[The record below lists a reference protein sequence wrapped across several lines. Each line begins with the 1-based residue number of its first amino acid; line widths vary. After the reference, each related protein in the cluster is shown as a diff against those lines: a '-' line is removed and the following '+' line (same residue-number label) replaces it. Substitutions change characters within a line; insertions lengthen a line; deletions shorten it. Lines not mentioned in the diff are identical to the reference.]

1 MVHDGIADKYNLK
14 NQAWINV
21 GVSCD
26 ILCQCIDRIAHGPRH
41 FAVSTRVHHG
51 IADAAHVDLI
61 IADGQA
67 SIDFKINAEQIL
79 SGVDASQYQDTND
92 APQAE
97 LYDQFREKNEE
108 ELKQDIQQNWNLFQ
122 DQITIN
128 GLEGSSLSL
137 VDLMIDQDV
146 NPEYPRDTNLKT
158 EAPLNQNEITIQFT
172 TELGPVVIRQFED
185 ISKENMIFS
194 TYLQPGEISAEL
206 SPLSQATMS
215 QTIIEY
221 IILGM
226 EHIVPKGLDHILFIF
241 GVFFF
246 AVKLKPLL
254 WQVTMFTL
262 AHSLTLILASL
273 KLVFIPASIIE
284 PLIALSIGYVA
295 FENIF
300 QRQSK
305 FHSRSNTIRYAVI
318 FFFGLIHGLG
328 FAFVLEDIG
337 LPTGQLI
344 LSLLSFNIGVEIAQI
359 GLVVLAYLLMFY
371 PSKQLWY
378 RKAIQIPCSLVIGL
392 IGIYWFFERVFF

>member
-1 MVHDGIADKYNLK
+1 MRGICFAILFFFSST
-14 NQAWINV
+14 IN
-21 GVSCD
+21 SHE
-26 ILCQCIDRIAHGPRH
+26 IKPAI
-41 FAVSTRVHHG
+41 
-51 IADAAHVDLI
+51 VDLI

-97 LYDQFREKNEE
+97 LYDKFREKNEE

-137 VDLMIDQDV
+137 IDLMIDQDV

-158 EAPLNQNEITIQFT
+158 EVPLNQNEITIQFVI
-172 TELGPVVIRQFED
+172 ELGPVVIRQFED

-206 SPLSQATMS
+206 SPVSQATMS
-215 QTIIEY
+215 QTIIDY

-273 KLVFIPASIIE
+273 KMVFIPASIIE

-300 QRQSK
+300 QRQGE
-305 FHSRSNTIRYAVI
+305 FHSRSNAIRYAVI

-359 GLVVLAYLLMFY
+359 GLVVLAYILMFY

>member
-1 MVHDGIADKYNLK
+1 MRGICFAILFFFSST
-14 NQAWINV
+14 IN
-21 GVSCD
+21 SHE
-26 ILCQCIDRIAHGPRH
+26 IKPAI
-41 FAVSTRVHHG
+41 
-51 IADAAHVDLI
+51 VDLI

-158 EAPLNQNEITIQFT
+158 EAPLNQNEITIQFA
-172 TELGPVVIRQFED
+172 TELGPVVIRQFEN

-273 KLVFIPASIIE
+273 KLVIIPASIIE

>member
-1 MVHDGIADKYNLK
+1 MILMKGICFAILFFFSST
-14 NQAWINV
+14 IN
-21 GVSCD
+21 SHE
-26 ILCQCIDRIAHGPRH
+26 IKPAI
-41 FAVSTRVHHG
+41 
-51 IADAAHVDLI
+51 VDLI

-79 SGVDASQYQDTND
+79 SGVDASRYQDTND
-92 APQAE
+92 APQAK
-97 LYDQFREKNEE
+97 LYDRFREKNEE

-158 EAPLNQNEITIQFT
+158 EAPLNQNEITIQFA

-378 RKAIQIPCSLVIGL
+378 QKAIQIPCSLVIGL

>member
-1 MVHDGIADKYNLK
+1 
-14 NQAWINV
+14 
-21 GVSCD
+21 
-26 ILCQCIDRIAHGPRH
+26 
-41 FAVSTRVHHG
+41 
-51 IADAAHVDLI
+51 
-61 IADGQA
+61 
-67 SIDFKINAEQIL
+67 
-79 SGVDASQYQDTND
+79 
-92 APQAE
+92 
-97 LYDQFREKNEE
+97 
-108 ELKQDIQQNWNLFQ
+108 
-122 DQITIN
+122 
-128 GLEGSSLSL
+128 
-137 VDLMIDQDV
+137 MIDQDV

-158 EAPLNQNEITIQFT
+158 EAPLNQNQFT
-172 TELGPVVIRQFED
+172 VQFATELGPVVIRQFED

-194 TYLQPGEISAEL
+194 TYLQPGEVSAEL
-206 SPLSQATMS
+206 SPLSQSTMS

-221 IILGM
+221 IILGI

-300 QRQSK
+300 QKQSK

>member
-1 MVHDGIADKYNLK
+1 MRGICFAILFFFSST
-14 NQAWINV
+14 IN
-21 GVSCD
+21 SHE
-26 ILCQCIDRIAHGPRH
+26 IKPAI
-41 FAVSTRVHHG
+41 
-51 IADAAHVDLI
+51 VDLI

-158 EAPLNQNEITIQFT
+158 EVPLNQNQFTIQFA

-194 TYLQPGEISAEL
+194 TYLQPGEISDEL
-206 SPLSQATMS
+206 SPLSQATIS

-221 IILGM
+221 IILGI

-300 QRQSK
+300 QRQGK
-305 FHSRSNTIRYAVI
+305 FHSRSNAIRYAVI

>member
-1 MVHDGIADKYNLK
+1 MRGICFAILFFFSST
-14 NQAWINV
+14 IN
-21 GVSCD
+21 SHE
-26 ILCQCIDRIAHGPRH
+26 IKPAI
-41 FAVSTRVHHG
+41 
-51 IADAAHVDLI
+51 VDLI

-97 LYDQFREKNEE
+97 LYDQFREKNKE

-128 GLEGSSLSL
+128 GLEGSSLNL

-158 EAPLNQNEITIQFT
+158 EVPLNQNQFTIQFA

-206 SPLSQATMS
+206 SPVSQATMS

-300 QRQSK
+300 QRQGK
-305 FHSRSNTIRYAVI
+305 FHSRSNAIRYAVI

>member
-1 MVHDGIADKYNLK
+1 MRGICFAILFFFSST
-14 NQAWINV
+14 IN
-21 GVSCD
+21 SHE
-26 ILCQCIDRIAHGPRH
+26 IKPAI
-41 FAVSTRVHHG
+41 
-51 IADAAHVDLI
+51 VDLI

-158 EAPLNQNEITIQFT
+158 EAPLNQNEITIQFA

-221 IILGM
+221 VILGM

-300 QRQSK
+300 QRQGK
-305 FHSRSNTIRYAVI
+305 FHSRSNAIRYAVI

>member
-1 MVHDGIADKYNLK
+1 MRGICFAILFFFSST
-14 NQAWINV
+14 IN
-21 GVSCD
+21 SHE
-26 ILCQCIDRIAHGPRH
+26 IKPAI
-41 FAVSTRVHHG
+41 
-51 IADAAHVDLI
+51 VDLI

-97 LYDQFREKNEE
+97 LYDQFRKKNEE

-137 VDLMIDQDV
+137 VDLMIDQNV
-146 NPEYPRDTNLKT
+146 NPEYSRDTNLKT
-158 EAPLNQNEITIQFT
+158 EAPLNQNQFTIQFA

-206 SPLSQATMS
+206 SPVSQTTMS

-221 IILGM
+221 IILGI

-262 AHSLTLILASL
+262 AHSLTLILASSL
-273 KLVFIPASIIE
+273 K
-284 PLIALSIGYVA
+284 
-295 FENIF
+295 
-300 QRQSK
+300 
-305 FHSRSNTIRYAVI
+305 
-318 FFFGLIHGLG
+318 
-328 FAFVLEDIG
+328 
-337 LPTGQLI
+337 
-344 LSLLSFNIGVEIAQI
+344 
-359 GLVVLAYLLMFY
+359 
-371 PSKQLWY
+371 
-378 RKAIQIPCSLVIGL
+378 
-392 IGIYWFFERVFF
+392 

>member
-1 MVHDGIADKYNLK
+1 MRGICFAILFFFSST
-14 NQAWINV
+14 IN
-21 GVSCD
+21 SHE
-26 ILCQCIDRIAHGPRH
+26 IKPAI
-41 FAVSTRVHHG
+41 
-51 IADAAHVDLI
+51 VDLI

-128 GLEGSSLSL
+128 GLEGSSLNL

-158 EAPLNQNEITIQFT
+158 EAPLNQSEITIQFA

-300 QRQSK
+300 QRQGK
-305 FHSRSNTIRYAVI
+305 FHSRSNAIRYAVI

>member
-1 MVHDGIADKYNLK
+1 MRGICFAILFFFSST
-14 NQAWINV
+14 IN
-21 GVSCD
+21 SHE
-26 ILCQCIDRIAHGPRH
+26 IKPAI
-41 FAVSTRVHHG
+41 
-51 IADAAHVDLI
+51 VDLI

-158 EAPLNQNEITIQFT
+158 EAPLNQSEITIQFA

-300 QRQSK
+300 QRQGK
-305 FHSRSNTIRYAVI
+305 FHSRSNAIRYAVI

>member
-1 MVHDGIADKYNLK
+1 MRGICFALLFFFSST
-14 NQAWINV
+14 IN
-21 GVSCD
+21 SHE
-26 ILCQCIDRIAHGPRH
+26 IKPAI
-41 FAVSTRVHHG
+41 
-51 IADAAHVDLI
+51 VDLI

-79 SGVDASQYQDTND
+79 AGVDASQYQDTND

-158 EAPLNQNEITIQFT
+158 EALLNQNEITIQFA

-194 TYLQPGEISAEL
+194 TYLQPGETSAEL

-284 PLIALSIGYVA
+284 PMIALSIGYVA

>member
-1 MVHDGIADKYNLK
+1 MRGICFALLFFFSST
-14 NQAWINV
+14 IN
-21 GVSCD
+21 SHE
-26 ILCQCIDRIAHGPRH
+26 IKPAI
-41 FAVSTRVHHG
+41 
-51 IADAAHVDLI
+51 VDLI

-79 SGVDASQYQDTND
+79 AGVDASQYQDTND

-97 LYDQFREKNEE
+97 LYDQYREKNEE

-128 GLEGSSLSL
+128 GLEGSSLNL

-158 EAPLNQNEITIQFT
+158 EAPLNQNEITIQFA

-206 SPLSQATMS
+206 SPVSQATMS

-221 IILGM
+221 IILGI

>member
-1 MVHDGIADKYNLK
+1 MRGICFAILFFFSST
-14 NQAWINV
+14 IN
-21 GVSCD
+21 SHE
-26 ILCQCIDRIAHGPRH
+26 IKPAI
-41 FAVSTRVHHG
+41 
-51 IADAAHVDLI
+51 VDLI

-97 LYDQFREKNEE
+97 LYDQFRKKNEE

-158 EAPLNQNEITIQFT
+158 EAPLNQNEITIQFA

>member
-1 MVHDGIADKYNLK
+1 MKGICFAILFFFSST
-14 NQAWINV
+14 IN
-21 GVSCD
+21 SHE
-26 ILCQCIDRIAHGPRH
+26 IKPAI
-41 FAVSTRVHHG
+41 
-51 IADAAHVDLI
+51 VDLI

-158 EAPLNQNEITIQFT
+158 EAPLNQNEITIQFA

-206 SPLSQATMS
+206 SPLSQVTMS

>member
-1 MVHDGIADKYNLK
+1 MRGICFAILFFFSST
-14 NQAWINV
+14 IN
-21 GVSCD
+21 SHE
-26 ILCQCIDRIAHGPRH
+26 IKPAI
-41 FAVSTRVHHG
+41 
-51 IADAAHVDLI
+51 VDLI

-92 APQAE
+92 APQAA
-97 LYDQFREKNEE
+97 LYDQFREKNEK

-122 DQITIN
+122 DQITIS

-137 VDLMIDQDV
+137 VGLMIDQDV

-158 EAPLNQNEITIQFT
+158 EVPLNQNQFTIQFA

-206 SPLSQATMS
+206 SPVSQATMS
-215 QTIIEY
+215 QTIIDY

-300 QRQSK
+300 QREGK
-305 FHSRSNTIRYAVI
+305 FHSRSNAIRYAVI

-371 PSKQLWY
+371 PSKQPWY

-392 IGIYWFFERVFF
+392 IGVYWFFERVFF

>member
-1 MVHDGIADKYNLK
+1 MRGWWFAILFFFSST
-14 NQAWINV
+14 IN
-21 GVSCD
+21 SHE
-26 ILCQCIDRIAHGPRH
+26 IKPAI
-41 FAVSTRVHHG
+41 
-51 IADAAHVDLI
+51 VDLI

-122 DQITIN
+122 DQITII

-158 EAPLNQNEITIQFT
+158 EAPLNQNEITIQFA

-300 QRQSK
+300 QRQGK
-305 FHSRSNTIRYAVI
+305 FHSRSNAIRYAVI

>member
-1 MVHDGIADKYNLK
+1 MRGICFAILFFFSST
-14 NQAWINV
+14 IN
-21 GVSCD
+21 SHE
-26 ILCQCIDRIAHGPRH
+26 IKPAI
-41 FAVSTRVHHG
+41 
-51 IADAAHVDLI
+51 VDLI

-108 ELKQDIQQNWNLFQ
+108 ELKQDIKQNWNLFQ

-137 VDLMIDQDV
+137 VDLIIDQDV

-158 EAPLNQNEITIQFT
+158 EAPLNQNEITIQFA

>member
-1 MVHDGIADKYNLK
+1 MRGICFAILFFFSST
-14 NQAWINV
+14 IN
-21 GVSCD
+21 SHE
-26 ILCQCIDRIAHGPRH
+26 IKPAI
-41 FAVSTRVHHG
+41 
-51 IADAAHVDLI
+51 VDLI

-97 LYDQFREKNEE
+97 LYDQYREKNEE
-108 ELKQDIQQNWNLFQ
+108 ELKQDIQKNWNLFQ

-158 EAPLNQNEITIQFT
+158 EVSLNQNQFTIQFA

-206 SPLSQATMS
+206 STVSQATMS

-300 QRQSK
+300 QRQGK
-305 FHSRSNTIRYAVI
+305 FHSRSNAIRYAVI

-371 PSKQLWY
+371 PSKQPWY

-392 IGIYWFFERVFF
+392 IGVYWFFERVFF

>member
-1 MVHDGIADKYNLK
+1 MLRLILLRGLCFVILFFFSST
-14 NQAWINV
+14 IN
-21 GVSCD
+21 SHE
-26 ILCQCIDRIAHGPRH
+26 IKPAI
-41 FAVSTRVHHG
+41 
-51 IADAAHVDLI
+51 VDLI
-61 IADGQA
+61 IANGQA

-79 SGVDASQYQDTND
+79 AGVDASQYQDTND
-92 APQAE
+92 APQAK

-122 DQITIN
+122 DQITIY

-137 VDLMIDQDV
+137 VNLMIDQDV
-146 NPEYPRDTNLKT
+146 NPEFPRDTNLKT
-158 EAPLNQNEITIQFT
+158 EVPLNQNKITIQFA

-185 ISKENMIFS
+185 ITKENMIFS

-206 SPLSQATMS
+206 SSSSQATIS

-226 EHIVPKGLDHILFIF
+226 AHIVPKGLDHILFIF

-273 KLVFIPASIIE
+273 KLVFIPAYIIE

-295 FENIF
+295 FENVF
-300 QRQSK
+300 QRQGK
-305 FHSRSNTIRYAVI
+305 FHSRSNVIRYAVI

-371 PSKQLWY
+371 PSKNLWY

>member
-1 MVHDGIADKYNLK
+1 MRGICFAILFFFSST
-14 NQAWINV
+14 IN
-21 GVSCD
+21 SHE
-26 ILCQCIDRIAHGPRH
+26 IKPAI
-41 FAVSTRVHHG
+41 
-51 IADAAHVDLI
+51 VDLI

-97 LYDQFREKNEE
+97 LYDQYREKNEE

-122 DQITIN
+122 DQITIS

-158 EAPLNQNEITIQFT
+158 EVPLNQNQFTIQFA

-185 ISKENMIFS
+185 IDKENMIFS

-206 SPLSQATMS
+206 SPVSQATIS

-300 QRQSK
+300 QKRLQDK
-305 FHSRSNTIRYAVI
+305 FRTRSNTLRYAVI
-318 FFFGLIHGLG
+318 FLFGLIHGLG

-359 GLVVLAYLLMFY
+359 GLVILAYILMFY

>member
-1 MVHDGIADKYNLK
+1 MRGICFALLFFFSST
-14 NQAWINV
+14 IN
-21 GVSCD
+21 SHE
-26 ILCQCIDRIAHGPRH
+26 IKPAI
-41 FAVSTRVHHG
+41 
-51 IADAAHVDLI
+51 VDLI

-79 SGVDASQYQDTND
+79 AGVDASQYQDTND

-122 DQITIN
+122 NQITIN

-146 NPEYPRDTNLKT
+146 NPEYPRDTNIKT
-158 EAPLNQNEITIQFT
+158 EAPLNQNEITIQFA
-172 TELGPVVIRQFED
+172 TELGPVVIRQFEG

-300 QRQSK
+300 QRQGK
-305 FHSRSNTIRYAVI
+305 FHSRSNAIRYAVI

>member
-1 MVHDGIADKYNLK
+1 MRGWWFAILFFFSST
-14 NQAWINV
+14 IN
-21 GVSCD
+21 SHE
-26 ILCQCIDRIAHGPRH
+26 IKPAII
-41 FAVSTRVHHG
+41 
-51 IADAAHVDLI
+51 DLI

-67 SIDFKINAEQIL
+67 SIDFKINAEQVL
-79 SGVDASQYQDTND
+79 AGVDASKYQDTND
-92 APQAE
+92 SPQAD
-97 LYDQFREKNEE
+97 LYDQYREKNEE

-122 DQITIN
+122 DQIIIN
-128 GLEGSSLSL
+128 GFSGSSSLNL

-158 EAPLNQNEITIQFT
+158 EVPLNQNEFTIQFV

-185 ISKENMIFS
+185 IKKENMIFS

-206 SPLSQATMS
+206 SSQSNTTAS
-215 QTIIEY
+215 QTIVEY
-221 IILGM
+221 IILGI

-300 QRQSK
+300 QRQDK
-305 FHSRSNTIRYAVI
+305 FRSNSNIIRYAVI

-359 GLVVLAYLLMFY
+359 GLVFLAYLLMFY

-378 RKAIQIPCSLVIGL
+378 RKAIQIPFSLVIGL

>member
-1 MVHDGIADKYNLK
+1 MIKIVLMRGWWFAILFFFSST
-14 NQAWINV
+14 IN
-21 GVSCD
+21 SHE
-26 ILCQCIDRIAHGPRH
+26 IKPAI
-41 FAVSTRVHHG
+41 
-51 IADAAHVDLI
+51 VDLI

-67 SIDFKINAEQIL
+67 SIDFKINAEQVL
-79 SGVDASQYQDTND
+79 SGVDASKYQDTND
-92 APQAE
+92 SPQAE
-97 LYDQFREKNEE
+97 LYDQYREKNEE
-108 ELKQDIQQNWNLFQ
+108 ELKQEIQQNWNIFQ
-122 DQITIN
+122 NQIIIN
-128 GLEGSSLSL
+128 GFSGSSSLNL

-146 NPEYPRDTNLKT
+146 NLEYPRDTNLKT
-158 EAPLNQNEITIQFT
+158 EVTLNQNEFTIQFV
-172 TELGPVVIRQFED
+172 TELGPVVIRQFEN
-185 ISKENMIFS
+185 IKKENIIFS

-206 SPLSQATMS
+206 SSQSNATVS
-215 QTIIEY
+215 QTIVEY
-221 IILGM
+221 IILGI

-295 FENIF
+295 LENIF
-300 QRQSK
+300 QRQDK
-305 FHSRSNTIRYAVI
+305 FRSNSNIIRYVII

-344 LSLLSFNIGVEIAQI
+344 LSLLSFNLGVEIAQI
-359 GLVVLAYLLMFY
+359 GLVVMAYIVMFY

-378 RKAIQIPCSLVIGL
+378 RKAIQIPFSLVIGL

>member
-1 MVHDGIADKYNLK
+1 MRGICFALLFFFSST
-14 NQAWINV
+14 IN
-21 GVSCD
+21 SHE
-26 ILCQCIDRIAHGPRH
+26 IKPAI
-41 FAVSTRVHHG
+41 
-51 IADAAHVDLI
+51 VDLI

-79 SGVDASQYQDTND
+79 AGVDASQYQDTND

-158 EAPLNQNEITIQFT
+158 EALLNQNEITIQFA

-194 TYLQPGEISAEL
+194 TYLQPGETSAEL

-300 QRQSK
+300 QRQGK
-305 FHSRSNTIRYAVI
+305 FHSRSNAIRYAVI

>member
-1 MVHDGIADKYNLK
+1 MRGICFALLFFFSST
-14 NQAWINV
+14 IN
-21 GVSCD
+21 SHE
-26 ILCQCIDRIAHGPRH
+26 IKPAI
-41 FAVSTRVHHG
+41 
-51 IADAAHVDLI
+51 VDLI

-79 SGVDASQYQDTND
+79 AGVDASQYQDTND

-158 EAPLNQNEITIQFT
+158 EAPLNQNEITIQFA

-194 TYLQPGEISAEL
+194 TYLQPGETSAEL

-300 QRQSK
+300 QRQGK
-305 FHSRSNTIRYAVI
+305 FHSRSNAIRYAVI

>member
-1 MVHDGIADKYNLK
+1 MKGICFALLFFFSST
-14 NQAWINV
+14 IN
-21 GVSCD
+21 SHE
-26 ILCQCIDRIAHGPRH
+26 IKPAI
-41 FAVSTRVHHG
+41 
-51 IADAAHVDLI
+51 VDLI

-79 SGVDASQYQDTND
+79 AGVDASQYQDTND

-158 EAPLNQNEITIQFT
+158 EVPLNQNQFTIQFA

-185 ISKENMIFS
+185 INKENMIFS

-206 SPLSQATMS
+206 SPVSQTTMS

-221 IILGM
+221 IILGI

-300 QRQSK
+300 QRQGK
-305 FHSRSNTIRYAVI
+305 FHSRSNAIRYAVI

>member
-1 MVHDGIADKYNLK
+1 
-14 NQAWINV
+14 
-21 GVSCD
+21 
-26 ILCQCIDRIAHGPRH
+26 
-41 FAVSTRVHHG
+41 
-51 IADAAHVDLI
+51 
-61 IADGQA
+61 
-67 SIDFKINAEQIL
+67 
-79 SGVDASQYQDTND
+79 
-92 APQAE
+92 
-97 LYDQFREKNEE
+97 
-108 ELKQDIQQNWNLFQ
+108 
-122 DQITIN
+122 
-128 GLEGSSLSL
+128 
-137 VDLMIDQDV
+137 
-146 NPEYPRDTNLKT
+146 
-158 EAPLNQNEITIQFT
+158 
-172 TELGPVVIRQFED
+172 
-185 ISKENMIFS
+185 MIFS

-206 SPLSQATMS
+206 SPLSEATMS

-300 QRQSK
+300 QRQGK

-318 FFFGLIHGLG
+318 FVFGLIHGLG

-371 PSKQLWY
+371 PSKHLWY

>member
-1 MVHDGIADKYNLK
+1 MRGICFALLFFFSST
-14 NQAWINV
+14 IN
-21 GVSCD
+21 SHE
-26 ILCQCIDRIAHGPRH
+26 IKPAI
-41 FAVSTRVHHG
+41 
-51 IADAAHVDLI
+51 VDLI

-79 SGVDASQYQDTND
+79 AGVDASQYQDTND

-158 EAPLNQNEITIQFT
+158 EAPLNQNEITIQFA

>member
-1 MVHDGIADKYNLK
+1 MRGICFA
-14 NQAWINV
+14 
-21 GVSCD
+21 
-26 ILCQCIDRIAHGPRH
+26 IL
-41 FAVSTRVHHG
+41 FFFSSTVNSHE
-51 IADAAHVDLI
+51 IKPAIVDLI

-97 LYDQFREKNEE
+97 LYDQYREKNEE

-128 GLEGSSLSL
+128 GLEGSSLNL
-137 VDLMIDQDV
+137 VDLIIDQDV

-158 EAPLNQNEITIQFT
+158 EAPLNQNEITIQFA

-221 IILGM
+221 SILGM

-300 QRQSK
+300 QRQGK
-305 FHSRSNTIRYAVI
+305 FHSRSNAIRYAVI

>member
-1 MVHDGIADKYNLK
+1 MRGICFA
-14 NQAWINV
+14 
-21 GVSCD
+21 
-26 ILCQCIDRIAHGPRH
+26 IL
-41 FAVSTRVHHG
+41 FFFSSTVNSHE
-51 IADAAHVDLI
+51 IKPAIVDLI

-79 SGVDASQYQDTND
+79 AGVDASQYQDTND

-97 LYDQFREKNEE
+97 LYDQFREKNED

-122 DQITIN
+122 DQVTIS
-128 GLEGSSLSL
+128 GLEESSLNL

-158 EAPLNQNEITIQFT
+158 EVPLNQNQFTIQFA

-206 SPLSQATMS
+206 SPVSQATMS

-221 IILGM
+221 IILGI

-246 AVKLKPLL
+246 AVKFKPLL
-254 WQVTMFTL
+254 WQVTMFTF

-300 QRQSK
+300 QKQGK
-305 FHSRSNTIRYAVI
+305 FHSRSNAIRYAVI

-344 LSLLSFNIGVEIAQI
+344 LSLLSFNIGVEIAQV

>member
-1 MVHDGIADKYNLK
+1 MRGICFAILFFFSST
-14 NQAWINV
+14 IN
-21 GVSCD
+21 SHE
-26 ILCQCIDRIAHGPRH
+26 IKPAI
-41 FAVSTRVHHG
+41 
-51 IADAAHVDLI
+51 VDLI

-137 VDLMIDQDV
+137 NDLMIDQDV

-158 EAPLNQNEITIQFT
+158 EVPLNQNQFTIQFA

-185 ISKENMIFS
+185 IKKENMIFS

-206 SPLSQATMS
+206 SPVSQATMS

-221 IILGM
+221 IILGI
-226 EHIVPKGLDHILFIF
+226 EHIMPKGLDHILFIF

-300 QRQSK
+300 QRQGK
-305 FHSRSNTIRYAVI
+305 FHSRSNAIRYAVI

-337 LPTGQLI
+337 LPTRQLI

-359 GLVVLAYLLMFY
+359 GLVVLAYLLMFF

>member
-1 MVHDGIADKYNLK
+1 MRGICFAILFFFSST
-14 NQAWINV
+14 IN
-21 GVSCD
+21 SHE
-26 ILCQCIDRIAHGPRH
+26 IKPAI
-41 FAVSTRVHHG
+41 
-51 IADAAHVDLI
+51 VDLI

-158 EAPLNQNEITIQFT
+158 EAPLNQNEITIQFA

-185 ISKENMIFS
+185 INKENMIFS
-194 TYLQPGEISAEL
+194 TYLQPGEMSAEL
-206 SPLSQATMS
+206 SPISQATIS

-221 IILGM
+221 IILGI

-300 QRQSK
+300 QRQGK
-305 FHSRSNTIRYAVI
+305 FHSRSNAIRYAVI

>member
-1 MVHDGIADKYNLK
+1 MRGICFAILFFFSST
-14 NQAWINV
+14 IN
-21 GVSCD
+21 SHE
-26 ILCQCIDRIAHGPRH
+26 IKPAI
-41 FAVSTRVHHG
+41 
-51 IADAAHVDLI
+51 VDLI

-79 SGVDASQYQDTND
+79 AGVDASQYQDTND
-92 APQAE
+92 APQAK

-158 EAPLNQNEITIQFT
+158 ETPLNQNEITVQFA

>member
-1 MVHDGIADKYNLK
+1 MRGICFVILFFFSST
-14 NQAWINV
+14 IN
-21 GVSCD
+21 SHE
-26 ILCQCIDRIAHGPRH
+26 IKPAI
-41 FAVSTRVHHG
+41 
-51 IADAAHVDLI
+51 VDLI
-61 IADGQA
+61 IANGQA

-79 SGVDASQYQDTND
+79 AGVDASQYQDTND
-92 APQAE
+92 APQAK

-137 VDLMIDQDV
+137 VNLMIDQDV
-146 NPEYPRDTNLKT
+146 NPEFPRDTNLKT
-158 EAPLNQNEITIQFT
+158 EVPLNQNKITIQFA

-206 SPLSQATMS
+206 SPSSEATIS

-226 EHIVPKGLDHILFIF
+226 AHIVPKGLDHILFIF

-273 KLVFIPASIIE
+273 KLVFIPAPIIE

-300 QRQSK
+300 QRQGK

-318 FFFGLIHGLG
+318 FVFGLIHGLG

-371 PSKQLWY
+371 PSKHLWY

>member
-1 MVHDGIADKYNLK
+1 MRGICFALLFFFSST
-14 NQAWINV
+14 IN
-21 GVSCD
+21 SHE
-26 ILCQCIDRIAHGPRH
+26 IKPAI
-41 FAVSTRVHHG
+41 
-51 IADAAHVDLI
+51 VDLI

-79 SGVDASQYQDTND
+79 AGVDASQYQDTND
-92 APQAE
+92 AHQAE

-158 EAPLNQNEITIQFT
+158 EALLNQNEITIQFA

-206 SPLSQATMS
+206 STISQATIS

-221 IILGM
+221 IILGI

-300 QRQSK
+300 QRQGK
-305 FHSRSNTIRYAVI
+305 FHSRSNAIRYAVI

>member
-1 MVHDGIADKYNLK
+1 MRGICFAILFFFSST
-14 NQAWINV
+14 IN
-21 GVSCD
+21 SHE
-26 ILCQCIDRIAHGPRH
+26 IKPAI
-41 FAVSTRVHHG
+41 
-51 IADAAHVDLI
+51 VDLI

-137 VDLMIDQDV
+137 VDLIIDQDV
-146 NPEYPRDTNLKT
+146 NPEYPRDTNLRT
-158 EAPLNQNEITIQFT
+158 EAPLNQNEITIQFA

>member
-1 MVHDGIADKYNLK
+1 MRGICFALLFFFSST
-14 NQAWINV
+14 IN
-21 GVSCD
+21 SHE
-26 ILCQCIDRIAHGPRH
+26 IKPAI
-41 FAVSTRVHHG
+41 
-51 IADAAHVDLI
+51 VDLI

-79 SGVDASQYQDTND
+79 AGVDASQYQDTND

-128 GLEGSSLSL
+128 GLEGSSLNL

-158 EAPLNQNEITIQFT
+158 EAPLNQNEITIQFA
-172 TELGPVVIRQFED
+172 TELGPVVIRRFED
-185 ISKENMIFS
+185 INKENMIFS

>member
-1 MVHDGIADKYNLK
+1 MRGICFALLFFFSST
-14 NQAWINV
+14 IN
-21 GVSCD
+21 SHE
-26 ILCQCIDRIAHGPRH
+26 IKPAI
-41 FAVSTRVHHG
+41 
-51 IADAAHVDLI
+51 VDLI

-97 LYDQFREKNEE
+97 LYDQYREKNEE
-108 ELKQDIQQNWNLFQ
+108 KLKQDIQQNWNLFQ
-122 DQITIN
+122 DQITII

-158 EAPLNQNEITIQFT
+158 EVPLNQNQFTIQFA

-185 ISKENMIFS
+185 INKENMIFS

-206 SPLSQATMS
+206 SPVSQTTIS

-221 IILGM
+221 IILGI

-262 AHSLTLILASL
+262 AHSLTPILASL

-300 QRQSK
+300 QRQGK
-305 FHSRSNTIRYAVI
+305 FHSRSNAIRYAVI